1 MRVLYIP
8 GGCLGISEPSTA
20 CQNRER
26 SEKSIRFA
34 QAMHHGK
41 IPAPSLTGRPCYKC
55 VLAVLCLEIFQ
66 LSSCFK
72 CQGVIKNWKTQRYM
86 HSNYWLWCILL
97 WYVVIVY
104 VDSVAQANSTENSS
118 TSNTSNGTSN
128 GTSNSTQGTPGSVVS
143 DGQLCLCN
151 LSNLS
156 SVSESQFFD
165 VFWWDHVRIL
175 RRNGMKGIWWWYLR
189 TWL

>member
-1 MRVLYIP
+1 MSKSR
-8 GGCLGISEPSTA
+8 
-20 CQNRER
+20 
-26 SEKSIRFA
+26 EKSRKVHPLRSGNA
-34 QAMHHGK
+34 SWKDSSSESDGKAMLL
-41 IPAPSLTGRPCYKC
+41 PC

-72 CQGVIKNWKTQRYM
+72 RQGVIKNWKTQRYM

-175 RRNGMKGIWWWYLR
+175 GRNGMKGIWWWYLR